1 MCKNGWVMQWKRCQS
16 ETEFK
21 SNMLNTENETNQAQQ
36 IIDSLKIITEY
47 FSVQVRLDNDWQ
59 MDKLHFKKI
68 FFAIPRGR
76 NGNYDI
82 FSNILM

>member
-1 MCKNGWVMQWKRCQS
+1 MQRKRCQS

-47 FSVQVRLDNDWQ
+47 FSVQVRLDND
-59 MDKLHFKKI
+59 
-68 FFAIPRGR
+68 
-76 NGNYDI
+76 
-82 FSNILM
+82 